1 MQRKFTT
8 RVDAKLLS
16 SLRKLA
22 RQEGRTLQGLVEE
35 ALVELIRKRGGKPRP
50 SGMRVYHSSIERFGP
65 LYKRLAD

>member
-22 RQEGRTLQGLVEE
+22 RQEGRTLQGLVE
-35 ALVELIRKRGGKPRP
+35 R
-50 SGMRVYHSSIERFGP
+50 S
-65 LYKRLAD
+65 